1 MEERLQKIISMAGI
15 TSRRRAEELI
25 LAGKV
30 SVNGEV
36 VKVLGTKADVDRD
49 YVRVDGKLIH
59 PEPLEYFAF
68 YKPQGVV
75 TSLSDPEGRPVVS
88 DYFTSRRRVYPA
100 GRLDFNSEGL
110 VIMTNDGDLAKSIM
124 TAGSIPK
131 VYRVKI
137 QEIPDKKR
145 LDFLRRGARLKD
157 GTKLAPCWIKVLKF
171 SRNPWLEVT
180 LVQGKNRQVRRMFEE
195 IGHFVM
201 KLKRVS
207 VGPVTLG
214 ALKAGQ
220 FRKLTAAEVQAL
232 KASGKSEKKRPS
244 GPKPKGWA
252 PSKKGRRPA
261 GGKSR
266 QESKPPLQQK

>member
-1 MEERLQKIISMAGI
+1 MAGI
-15 TSRRRAEELI
+15 TSRRKAEELI
-25 LAGKV
+25 RDGKV
-30 SVNGEV
+30 KVNGEV
-36 VKVLGTKADVDRD
+36 IRVLGSKADIERDHVKVE
-49 YVRVDGKLIH
+49 GKLIN

-88 DYFTSRRRVYPA
+88 DYFSSKRRLYPA

-110 VIMTNDGDLAKSIM
+110 VIMTNDGELTKSIM

-131 VYRVKI
+131 VYRVKVR
-137 QEIPDKKR
+137 EIPDKR
-145 LDFLRRGARLKD
+145 SLDIFRRGARLKD
-157 GTKLAPCWIKVLKF
+157 GTSLAPCKVQVLKF
-171 SRNPWLEVT
+171 ARNPWLEVT

-207 VGPVTLG
+207 IGPVELG
-214 ALKAGQ
+214 RLKPGE
-220 FRKLTAAEVQAL
+220 FRKLKPAEIMAL
-232 KASGKSEKKRPS
+232 KGSNRTKRKGAPS

-252 PSKKGRRPA
+252 VSKRNSPPSRR
-261 GGKSR
+261 KR
-266 QESKPPLQQK
+266 D

>member
-15 TSRRRAEELI
+15 TSRRKAEDLI
-25 LAGKV
+25 RDGKV
-30 SVNGEV
+30 TVNGEV
-36 VKVLGTKADVDRD
+36 IRVLGAKADIERD
-49 YVRVDGKLIH
+49 HVKVDGKLIN

-88 DYFTSRRRVYPA
+88 DYFSSKRRLYPA

-110 VIMTNDGDLAKSIM
+110 VIMTNDGDLAKNIM

-131 VYRVKI
+131 VYRVKVR
-137 QEIPDKKR
+137 EIPDKVSLEK
-145 LDFLRRGARLKD
+145 LRNGVRLKD
-157 GTKLAPCWIKVLKF
+157 GASLAPCKIEIIKF
-171 SRNPWLEVT
+171 ARNPWLEVT

-207 VGPVTLG
+207 IGPVGLG
-214 ALKAGQ
+214 PLRVGG
-220 FRKLTAAEVQAL
+220 FRKLSPVEIMAL
-232 KASGKSEKKRPS
+232 KGQGGRKKGRAS

-252 PSKKGRRPA
+252 VSRKTSTPSRKKKG
-261 GGKSR
+261 
-266 QESKPPLQQK
+266 